1 MVVIDSQYT
10 IGLDRV
16 KRFQSVIV
24 IVVEAKVKEETLTVE
39 GEQVEQA
46 DEPEAQ
52 GDKLAVEDPEERQF
66 SEASEVIIYPLLQGE
81 LVVVK
86 GVIIQVVSPT

>member
-16 KRFQSVIV
+16 KRFQSVVV

-39 GEQVEQA
+39 GEQV
-46 DEPEAQ
+46 
-52 GDKLAVEDPEERQF
+52 K
-66 SEASEVIIYPLLQGE
+66 
-81 LVVVK
+81 
-86 GVIIQVVSPT
+86 